1 MMKCSLLVLQSNNDV
16 IFCLMARVL
25 VLEIAKGI
33 DNSVTLLMKLS
44 ELHTSTHTP
53 PSPPLSPSPP
63 HPSPP
68 HPTPG
73 IFKRL

>member
-1 MMKCSLLVLQSNNDV
+1 
-16 IFCLMARVL
+16 MARFL

-53 PSPPLSPSPP
+53 PSPPLPLSLPP
-63 HPSPP
+63 FCPP
-68 HPTPG
+68 LLFPPAVSSKDCK
-73 IFKRL
+73 IFWKN